1 MQHQVINAS
10 FSPIDNKVRIGM
22 SIKDDHGWYMTSI
35 TEWVESILDVEIRE
49 ATGLLC
55 TLKWVDELQLK
66 DMDFE
71 MNCKIVVHNS
81 LYSSHIYNSNLCDIL
96 RNYRIILVTSLLNS
110 YVKFIKR
117 RINKVVYTCLGDY
130 ISS

>member
-22 SIKDDHGWYMTSI
+22 SIKDDHEWYMTSR
-35 TEWVESILDVEIRE
+35 TEWIEPILYVEIRE

-55 TLKWVDELQLK
+55 ALKWVDELQLK
-66 DMDFE
+66 DIDFE

-81 LYSSHIYNSNLCDIL
+81 LYSSISYNSNLCDIL
-96 RNYRIILVTSLLNS
+96 RNCRIILITSFLNS
-110 YVKFIKR
+110 HVKFIKR
-117 RINKVVYTCLGDY
+117 QINKVVHTCLGDY